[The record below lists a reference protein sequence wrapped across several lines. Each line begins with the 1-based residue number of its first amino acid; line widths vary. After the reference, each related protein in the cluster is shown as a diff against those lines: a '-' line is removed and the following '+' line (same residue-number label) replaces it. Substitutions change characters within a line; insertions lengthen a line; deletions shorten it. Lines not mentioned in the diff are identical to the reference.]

1 MFSLQGVKHQN
12 LIAPQTCATDA
23 TITSI
28 NIDTSGFSEMQICV
42 MRQSNAATNAGFSAL
57 TIQQS
62 DDTIATNF
70 ATQTGLV
77 AGTDYI
83 STAAIG
89 GTNSTVT
96 NVSFVANVDLRGK
109 KRYFRVLLTPATA
122 SASVAGHVILARGS
136 QSALDSAAGAA
147 QYVHAPD

>member
-12 LIAPQTCATDA
+12 LISPQSIATNA
-23 TITSI
+23 TVTSI
-28 NIDTSGFSEMQICV
+28 NIDTKGFSELQICV
-42 MRQSNAATNAGFSAL
+42 MRESHATAGFSAL

-62 DDTIATNF
+62 DDTVASNF
-70 ATQTGLV
+70 ATVTGLV
-77 AGTDYI
+77 SGTDYVPT
-83 STAAIG
+83 SAVVTA
-89 GTNSTVT
+89 STVT

-109 KRYFRVLLTPATA
+109 KRFFRVLVTPATA

-147 QYVHAPD
+147 QFVQTPD

>member
-12 LIAPQTCATDA
+12 LISPQSIASNATV
-23 TITSI
+23 TSI
-28 NIDTSGFSEMQICV
+28 NIDTSGFSELQICV
-42 MRQSNAATNAGFSAL
+42 MRESHATAGFSAL

-62 DDTIATNF
+62 DDTVASNF
-70 ATQTGLV
+70 ATVTGLV
-77 AGTDYI
+77 AGTDYT
-83 STAAIG
+83 SASAIG
-89 GTNSTVT
+89 GTSSSVT

-109 KRYFRVLLTPATA
+109 KRFFRVLVTPATA

-147 QYVHAPD
+147 QFVQTPD

>member
-12 LIAPQTCATDA
+12 LISPQSIATNA
-23 TITSI
+23 TVTSI
-28 NIDTSGFSEMQICV
+28 NIDTKGFSELQICV
-42 MRQSNAATNAGFSAL
+42 MRESHATAGFSAL

-62 DDTIATNF
+62 DDTVASNF
-70 ATQTGLV
+70 ATVTGLV
-77 AGTDYI
+77 SGTDYVPT
-83 STAAIG
+83 SAVVTA
-89 GTNSTVT
+89 STVT

-109 KRYFRVLLTPATA
+109 KRFFRVLVTPASA

-147 QYVHAPD
+147 QFVQTPD